1 MIKIFLTNLGKYT
14 EGISPLACG
23 KWVDLPCDDL
33 MRELEEI
40 NVKNDTE
47 YEEYFISDYETDIPE
62 FEIGEHANLDSLN
75 DTATLYDELAESEQ
89 LLVQMI
95 MESGERSELQEAIA
109 DRDKFSLTAGITDE
123 DEAGQ
128 ELLDLYELPENLDF
142 LRGYIDYE
150 AYYRDCNQNRG
161 CTLCS
166 KGLLHIYG

>member
-1 MIKIFLTNLGKYT
+1 MIKIFLTNLGKHT
-14 EGISPLACG
+14 EGVSPLACG

-33 MRELEEI
+33 RKELEEI
-40 NVKNDTE
+40 DVKNDTE

-62 FEIGEHANLDSLN
+62 FEVGEYTNLESLN
-75 DTATLYDELAESEQ
+75 ELAMAYDELQEHEQ

-95 MESGERSELQEAIA
+95 MESGERSELREAID
-109 DRDKFSLTAGITDE
+109 DRDKFSLTEGITDE

-150 AYYRDCNQNRG
+150 AYYRDCNQNNS

-166 KGLLHIYG
+166 RGLLHIYV